1 MNLAK
6 LTLVSLFIIVFSIQ
20 VFSQKEKKKES
31 RWYNETIVELHNGSI
46 LKGKLIHQDAT
57 SVKIEIVGGSIFVF
71 PAKEVKEIT
80 ATGEKIYT
88 QVKDYRY
95 NREGNYLMMSA
106 TANVSEF
113 DGGIGLHAVYGKQFS
128 NYLAV
133 GVGGGFTQMGVNS
146 GIRTI
151 PIYAE
156 VRGNAFEN
164 PVTPI
169 YSCALGYGF
178 GLANTDADILEAK
191 GGIYMHPAL
200 GLRFDKRNG
209 TAVTID
215 FGYQIHNMEITSQRF
230 NGINIDDIQFRRFS
244 IRGGLIF

>member
-1 MNLAK
+1 MNLTK
-6 LTLVSLFIIVFSIQ
+6 LTLVSLFIIAFSIQ
-20 VFSQKEKKKES
+20 VFSQKEKKKAS

-71 PAKEVKEIT
+71 PAEEVKEIT

-95 NREGNYLMMSA
+95 NREGDYLLMSA
-106 TANVSEF
+106 TVNATDF
-113 DGGIGLHAVYGKQFS
+113 DAGIGTHAVYGRQFN

-133 GVGGGFTQMGVNS
+133 GVGGGFTQMSVNG

-156 VRGNAFEN
+156 VRGNLFEN

-169 YSCALGYGF
+169 YSYALGYGF
-178 GLANTDADILEAK
+178 GLANTNADIIDAK
-191 GGIYMHPAL
+191 GGFYMHPAL
-200 GLRFDKRNG
+200 GLRFDMQNG
-209 TAVTID
+209 TAVIID
-215 FGYQIHNMEITSQRF
+215 FGYQLHNMEITSQRF
-230 NGINIDDIQFRRFS
+230 NGINIDNIQFRRFS
-244 IRGGLIF
+244 IRVGLMF

>member
-1 MNLAK
+1 MNLTK
-6 LTLVSLFIIVFSIQ
+6 FTLVSLFIIAFSIQ

-31 RWYNETIVELHNGSI
+31 RWYNETTVELHNGSI

-80 ATGEKIYT
+80 TTGEKIYT

-95 NREGNYLMMSA
+95 NREGDYIFMSA
-106 TANVSEF
+106 TVNATEF
-113 DGGIGLHAVYGKQFS
+113 DGGFGLHAVYGRQFS

-133 GVGGGFTQMGVNS
+133 GVGGGFTQMSVNG

-156 VRGNAFEN
+156 VRGNVLEN

-178 GLANTDADILEAK
+178 GLANTDADIINAK
-191 GGIYMHPAL
+191 GGFYFYPAL
-200 GLRFDKRNG
+200 GLRFDKQNG
-209 TAVTID
+209 TAITID
-215 FGYQIHNMEITSQRF
+215 FGYQFHNMEITSQRF
-230 NGINIDDIQFRRFS
+230 NGTNIDDIQFRRFS
-244 IRGGLIF
+244 IRGGLMF